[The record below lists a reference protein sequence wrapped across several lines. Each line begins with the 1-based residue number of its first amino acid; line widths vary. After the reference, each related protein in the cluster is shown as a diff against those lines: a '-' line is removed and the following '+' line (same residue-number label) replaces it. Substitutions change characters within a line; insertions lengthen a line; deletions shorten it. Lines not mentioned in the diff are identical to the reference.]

1 MIINAYLS
9 AQNEAIIV
17 GIARCGFNWDKIV
30 FIDELKKKKEN
41 IFQIKNGWIT
51 FTNSDFMCFKGER
64 VRFQVQM
71 NADRFCQ
78 Q

>member
-30 FIDELKKKKEN
+30 FIDELKKKKEKKK
-41 IFQIKNGWIT
+41 IY
-51 FTNSDFMCFKGER
+51 FK
-64 VRFQVQM
+64 
-71 NADRFCQ
+71 
-78 Q
+78 